1 MQAHALLDSEAPLDP
16 KRNDAGCGAPLG
28 GMGSHPCTTP
38 PPMAKPGSA
47 AAASA
52 LGMAILCKGP
62 TVEVPVPPH
71 PGLGQVLALFF
82 CPDLAL
88 PKSLAGMGCVAVG
101 VECPRGWEKPAGC
114 MAPPLPN
121 DERTTAERN
130 LPAGVLLG
138 DGRPRSGCAVSRGVD
153 ERQARHA
160 ADQRAE
166 ARWDRWV
173 AWRARTAQP
182 GAMCRPAKCWRC
194 SPRGAG
200 RPSSDLGEHLA
211 RF

>member
-1 MQAHALLDSEAPLDP
+1 M
-16 KRNDAGCGAPLG
+16 G

-52 LGMAILCKGP
+52 LGMAILSKGP

-82 CPDLAL
+82 ALTSRCPSPSREWDVSRWVWSVL
-88 PKSLAGMGCVAVG
+88 VG
-101 VECPRGWEKPAGC
+101 GRSRAGC
-114 MAPPLPN
+114 STPPLPN

-153 ERQARHA
+153 ERQAMHA

-166 ARWDRWV
+166 SRWDRWV

-200 RPSSDLGEHLA
+200 KPSSDLGEHLA
-211 RF
+211 RFLAFRI